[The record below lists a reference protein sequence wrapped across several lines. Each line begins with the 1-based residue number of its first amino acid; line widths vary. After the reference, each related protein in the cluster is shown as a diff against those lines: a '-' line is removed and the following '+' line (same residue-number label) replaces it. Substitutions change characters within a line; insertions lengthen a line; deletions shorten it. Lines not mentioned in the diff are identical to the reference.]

1 MTHPLSIHFQ
11 IIMKTPKICLGI
23 VLVCFVSSGLA
34 QEQEESNS
42 TEVPTEALLNG
53 KNETLAIEEELEET
67 AAAAEN
73 SNQTARELRKVE
85 TGKSLIFQIRLI
97 LNHTG
102 TFFQFI
108 LKRES
113 LSSRCFFHS
122 GLSSRSRWWGS
133 GSKAL
138 LDEIWRQFEHLKAL
152 VFEG

>member
-11 IIMKTPKICLGI
+11 IIMKTPKIWLGI

-53 KNETLAIEEELEET
+53 KNETLAIEEELEES

-85 TGKSLIFQIRLI
+85 TGKSLIFQNPADPKSYWNIFSIYPQTRK
-97 LNHTG
+97 
-102 TFFQFI
+102 FI
-108 LKRES
+108 
-113 LSSRCFFHS
+113 
-122 GLSSRSRWWGS
+122 
-133 GSKAL
+133 
-138 LDEIWRQFEHLKAL
+138 
-152 VFEG
+152 